1 MFEYLLILAQ
11 SKIRM
16 RHVLLMLCFGTIFV
30 WLLLFKA
37 NPQTVVSF
45 LDVGQGDAAFIQL
58 ATGEQILIDTGP
70 GIEIM
75 YHLAELMPRLDF
87 TIEAV
92 FISHTHA
99 DHVGGLEY
107 IRSRYDI
114 GDLFVNICPN
124 GESLEYI
131 SDLGDRAVN
140 LYRNSQYIG
149 DGIYMQSL
157 WPPGD
162 SCEMSGVDENY
173 RSQILEVRIGGTV
186 FLFTGDAEFGQD
198 APIDYGIISLP
209 VIDIL
214 KVPHHGSRHAITAE
228 FLSKISP
235 SVAILSVGENSYGH
249 PTRDVLDLLQGQN
262 VTTYRTDEHGT
273 VHFVLSDDGY
283 TVLHPK

>member
-1 MFEYLLILAQ
+1 MFEYLLILVQ
-11 SKIRM
+11 SKVRM

-30 WLLLFKA
+30 WLLLLKA

-99 DHVGGLEY
+99 DHIGGLEY

-114 GDLFVNICPN
+114 GNLFANICRN

-131 SDLGDRAVN
+131 NNLGDRNVSF
-140 LYRNSQYIG
+140 YQNSQYIG
-149 DGIYMQSL
+149 DGIYIQSL

-162 SCEMSGVDENY
+162 ICEMSGVDENY
-173 RSQILEVRIGGTV
+173 RSQILEVRIGETV

-198 APIDYGIISLP
+198 ALIDYGITLP

-214 KVPHHGSRHAITAE
+214 KVPHHGSRHTITAE

-235 SVAILSVGENSYGH
+235 SVAIIPVGENSYGH
-249 PTRDVLDLLQGQN
+249 PAQDVLDLLQAQS
-262 VTTYRTDEHGT
+262 VTIYRTDEHGT
-273 VHFVLSDDGY
+273 VHVVLSDDDY
-283 TVLHPK
+283 TVLHSK